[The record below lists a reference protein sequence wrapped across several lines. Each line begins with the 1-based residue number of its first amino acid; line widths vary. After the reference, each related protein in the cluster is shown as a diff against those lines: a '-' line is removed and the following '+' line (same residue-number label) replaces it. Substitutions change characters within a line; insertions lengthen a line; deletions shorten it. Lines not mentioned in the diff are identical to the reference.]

1 MKRNLYRRGGDE
13 RKGVSSAVVIVVV
26 IIIAIAGVGSYFLLK
41 GGEKAKA
48 EMPTHLIGDYV
59 RVRWHR

>member
-1 MKRNLYRRGGDE
+1 MIE
-13 RKGVSSAVVIVVV
+13 KGVSSAVVIVVV

-41 GGEKAKA
+41 GVEKAKA

-59 RVRWHR
+59 GVQWHR